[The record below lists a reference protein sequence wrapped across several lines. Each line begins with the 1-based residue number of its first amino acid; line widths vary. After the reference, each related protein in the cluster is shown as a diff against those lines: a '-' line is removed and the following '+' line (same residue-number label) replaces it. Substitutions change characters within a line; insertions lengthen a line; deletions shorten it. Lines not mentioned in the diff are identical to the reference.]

1 MKKFF
6 ADLFYDFMDSGIPSI
21 AFFVGM
27 IAILIFKPIIFL
39 WIFAAIGVYAIIT
52 ILGANFTGG

>member
-1 MKKFF
+1 MKKLT
-6 ADLFYDFMDSGIPSI
+6 DMWYDFMDSGIPSV

-27 IAILIFKPIIFL
+27 IAILIFKPTIFL

-52 ILGANFTGG
+52 VLSANFTGG